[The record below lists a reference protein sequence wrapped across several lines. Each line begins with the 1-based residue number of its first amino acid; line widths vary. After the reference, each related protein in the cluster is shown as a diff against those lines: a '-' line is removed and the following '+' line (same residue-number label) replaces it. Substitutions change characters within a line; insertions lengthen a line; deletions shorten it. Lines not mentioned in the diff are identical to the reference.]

1 MAAPYRLR
9 EQLPPPKHPDDGLPM
24 SETTSLSDHRDGFL
38 SESNAPDA
46 TPLALAADD
55 LLLGRDYYFH
65 VLARNGDAGRYPTV
79 PSFENFAFP
88 HNDLP
93 LTWNAP
99 ELKLQSRPRDTIHT
113 RDKSCRITAS
123 VLGNEVAHLIPRKED
138 AWFTANQ
145 ITMYAVRT
153 EAFPSNATNDTS
165 NALLLC
171 SNLHQAFDNRQ
182 LADDVIRAGVA
193 RRLVPVGEDGR
204 SHASDVSG
212 KECRDGFLPAL
223 ARGKSRSQSRSHSP
237 KKRTRDDLVQDEWGD
252 LSDSTDGDIGDSDWV
267 SVSSSAASSFGSWRD
282 ALKDDDIREAPSE
295 DKNRPPKMAISTVKT
310 TPAIINSDDNE
321 DSEGDGKAYLT
332 L

>member
-24 SETTSLSDHRDGFL
+24 SETTSLSDHRVFL
-38 SESNAPDA
+38 HLP
-46 TPLALAADD
+46 ADD

-113 RDKSCRITAS
+113 RDKSCCITAS

-145 ITMYAVRT
+145 ITMYAAIHVLSGLPG
-153 EAFPSNATNDTS
+153 EELAAVYHNVPPQ
-165 NALLLC
+165 ALSGLAVEYLFARFTWTV
-171 SNLHQAFDNRQ
+171 LRQ
-182 LADDVIRAGVA
+182 TTFIRAGVA

-223 ARGKSRSQSRSHSP
+223 ARNKSRSQSRSHSP